1 MDDFS
6 LRRVPYEHSDAQALI
21 EEVQLEYVA
30 RYGGRDAS
38 PVDVVEFDGDRGSFW
53 VGYLDDVRAATGGW
67 RLIDDV
73 APPPFPD
80 AGVAEVKRMY
90 VTPAARGRGLARA
103 MLRHLERTARA
114 AGADWLVLETGMVQ
128 PEAVALYRS
137 SGYADVPPF
146 GHYACAPLSVHLGR
160 RLLEVP
166 RGVRRMVPRTGRT
179 GA

>member
-1 MDDFS
+1 MDDFQ

-38 PVDVVEFDGDRGSFW
+38 PVDVAQFDGDGGSFW
-53 VGYLDDVRAATGGW
+53 VGYLDDVPAATGGW
-67 RLIDDV
+67 RLIHDV

-90 VTPAARGRGLARA
+90 VTPAARGRGLARTL
-103 MLRHLERTARA
+103 LRHLERTARA

-160 RLLEVP
+160 RLL
-166 RGVRRMVPRTGRT
+166 
-179 GA
+179 